1 MLEEDETILQKIRS
15 ERKKIRNSVSENIR
29 ERERTN
35 FLEKAVN

>member
-29 ERERTN
+29 EREPI
-35 FLEKAVN
+35 F